1 MKSYYFLRARKNI
14 NSILRPTVVKNLIFT
29 ISTNG
34 LLIVMEKKT
43 GNIVRVTD
51 VFSDIKDKER
61 KRIKPIGFIVGKK
74 IIYLTNSNGK
84 MFLIDIESGKTKKI
98 LKVDNDKISR
108 PLFLKN
114 SLYIAKDNSIIKLN

>member
-1 MKSYYFLRARKNI
+1 M
-14 NSILRPTVVKNLIFT
+14 
-29 ISTNG
+29 
-34 LLIVMEKKT
+34 
-43 GNIVRVTD
+43 
-51 VFSDIKDKER
+51 FSDIKDKER